1 MKKRYVA
8 IAEDPVVLCAY
19 GNTPAEAFKEMAK
32 LLKEERIDWFSAS
45 SVSVLDSDIDAF
57 CVTVYV

>member
-8 IAEDPVVLCAY
+8 TAEKPTVLCAY
-19 GNTPAEAFKEMAK
+19 GNTPAEAFKNMYK
-32 LLKEERIDWFSAS
+32 LLKEEKIDWFSAS
-45 SVSVLDSDIDAF
+45 SVSVLDSDVDAF

>member
-8 IAEDPVVLCAY
+8 TAEEPVVLCAY

-32 LLKEERIDWFSAS
+32 LLKEEKIDWFSAS